1 VLSASSGPSSQALIV
16 KLPDLSDEELVGVW
30 FHANAE
36 LHRPGPSCSSAF
48 VSRSFGIGVGAGDG
62 CPDLVGDSGDAQGGP
77 THDHFEWHPNVIPSN
92 LHVSPYGVSIVGT
105 AIDPYPYLNSAC

>member
-1 VLSASSGPSSQALIV
+1 V

-62 CPDLVGDSGDAQGGP
+62 CPDLVGDSGDAAAKRANIAG
-77 THDHFEWHPNVIPSN
+77 D
-92 LHVSPYGVSIVGT
+92 GVSCSRSFCDGHPDDLSVND
-105 AIDPYPYLNSAC
+105 AQ